1 VSAARAGSLA
11 AVLTACQDGEALRL
25 LAPLGAEDLRGVVMA
40 LRAALVPAPP
50 VCRSCGR
57 QRKRRA
63 GGGWEGGRDLCGAC
77 YHRARD
83 AGFPAVVPPPVPP
96 GEITAAG
103 GAATQARRAE
113 RFTAYCVLRSRRV
126 LPHWAAQRVGLG
138 PGYKAAL
145 QYEREYQAARQREVA

>member
-11 AVLTACQDGEALRL
+11 AALAACQDGEALAL
-25 LAPLGAEDLRGVVMA
+25 LAPLGAEDLRGAVMA

-77 YHRARD
+77 YGRARN
-83 AGFPAVVPPPVPP
+83 AGFPAAVPPPVPLA
-96 GEITAAG
+96 GAIEAARE
-103 GAATQARRAE
+103 AMRARREA
-113 RFTAYCVLRSRRV
+113 RLLAYCSLRSRGV
-126 LPHWAAQRVGLG
+126 LPRSAARRVGLG
-138 PGYKAAL
+138 AGYRAAR
-145 QYEREYQAARQREVA
+145 QYEREYQEQRQVAA